1 MVVTGSMHKA
11 VLPQDGK
18 PVSMCWYASPACV
31 FHSCSRAGNHPM
43 GIFWNVGVAPQEQA
57 SAEVMIPSCDILL
70 WACPSISLCVGGFPT
85 TKATQIVYRSSS
97 LQSIATNH
105 PQAWKGPCKQT
116 GLSVPTH
123 MQRGM
128 KREYVKTA
136 EAFWWGML
144 ECGSCGQWQ
153 DHPDVSLSC
162 ALHSRLGHCCDS
174 R

>member
-1 MVVTGSMHKA
+1 MHKA

-43 GIFWNVGVAPQEQA
+43 GIFGKVGVALQEQA
-57 SAEVMIPSCDILL
+57 SAGVMIPSCDILL
-70 WACPSISLCVGGFPT
+70 WASPSISLCFGGFPT

-116 GLSVPTH
+116 GLSVPTR

-153 DHPDVSLSC
+153 DHPGVSLSC
-162 ALHSRLGHCCDS
+162 ALHSRLGHRCDS